1 MSRSSPPSYPQMVLI
16 LGLLA
21 CIAPATI
28 DAYLPAFGALEREF
42 GVPPEAV
49 QQTLG
54 VYMLAYASMLLLHG
68 TLSDAWG
75 RRPVILASLVVYI
88 AGSLTAALA
97 PSLGWLLA
105 GRALQGLSAGA
116 GLVVGQAIVRD
127 CYEEGVARR
136 TLSYIVMVFNV
147 SPALA
152 PLLGGQLTAH
162 HGWRAVFLM
171 LVALALAALLL
182 CGMRLPETLPV
193 ARRQPL
199 AWRELGRDTWRL
211 LRNRSYMGMIL
222 VTSLLV
228 AGQAFL
234 IGGAPDFI
242 VHTLHLSETAFA
254 VLFVPLVA
262 GAMAGAVA
270 AAALSTRWD
279 DGKTI
284 RCAYLLMIGSC
295 SAYTVYLFACSIPE
309 LPWAVL
315 WPAVFTGGLAMVMPV
330 LTLRILAH
338 APGRTGLAASLLG
351 FFQMAGFSVVSGWC
365 VPLVY
370 GQPLGMALAMLAC
383 VMASAAGWG
392 MLRKSAARQGGSRR
406 SGAAD
411 QSEPPC

>member
-1 MSRSSPPSYPQMVLI
+1 MSRSSPPSYLQMVLM

-75 RRPVILASLVVYI
+75 RRPVILASLAVYL

-105 GRALQGLSAGA
+105 GRVLQGLSAGA

-127 CYEEGVARR
+127 CYDEAVARR

-152 PLLGGQLTAH
+152 PLFGGQLTAH
-162 HGWRAVFLM
+162 YGWRAVFLM
-171 LVALALAALLL
+171 LAALALGAWLL
-182 CGMRLPETLPV
+182 CGMRLPETLPA

-199 AWRELGRDTWRL
+199 AWHELGSDMWRM
-211 LRNRSYMGMIL
+211 LRNRSYMGMTL
-222 VTSLLV
+222 VASLLV

-242 VHTLHLSETAFA
+242 VHTLNLPETAFA

-262 GAMAGAVA
+262 GAMAGALA
-270 AAALSTRWD
+270 AASLSARWD
-279 DGKTI
+279 DSKTLG
-284 RCAYLLMIGSC
+284 CAYLLMLGSC
-295 SAYTVYLFACSIPE
+295 LANTVYLFVCPTPA

-315 WPAVFTGGLAMVMPV
+315 LPAVFTGGLAMAMPA

-338 APGRTGLAASLLG
+338 APRRAGLAASFLG
-351 FFQMAGFSVVSGWC
+351 FFQMAGFSAVSGWC
-365 VPLVY
+365 VPWIY

-383 VMASAAGWG
+383 VIASVAGWG
-392 MLRKSAARQGGSRR
+392 MLRK
-406 SGAAD
+406 
-411 QSEPPC
+411 